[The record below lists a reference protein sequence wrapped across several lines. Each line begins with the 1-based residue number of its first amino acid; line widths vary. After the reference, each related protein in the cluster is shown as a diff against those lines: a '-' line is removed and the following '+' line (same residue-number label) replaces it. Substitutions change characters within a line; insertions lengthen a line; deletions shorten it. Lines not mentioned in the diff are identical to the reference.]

1 MGGREAV
8 RLTRR
13 DLEMTISND
22 RDKLTEPLE
31 SATTFFGALMIIAA
45 LVGVGFLVFSSGG
58 TYGGLPGTVC
68 VTQPGTEYGGNWNT
82 AAVTARP
89 GHSISIPG
97 SLQVCAD
104 HATLGEQALNLVAVL
119 PAVLFW
125 GGVLFLLW
133 RLMVTA
139 RRNGPFTPR
148 VAVAVRRLGWFI
160 IIGSTT
166 AAVVN
171 LIAVDTLLTIMTKIV
186 NPFPNLLLVPLHM
199 PIPILTSAALLT
211 FARIIK
217 AGAAMDAE
225 IQATI

>member
-1 MGGREAV
+1 
-8 RLTRR
+8 
-13 DLEMTISND
+13 MTINNE
-22 RDKLTEPLE
+22 RRRLTEPLE
-31 SATTFFGALMIIAA
+31 SVTTFFGALMIIAA
-45 LVGVGFLVFSSGG
+45 LVGVAFLVFGSGG

-68 VTQPGTEYGGNWNT
+68 VTEPGTQYGGDWNNL
-82 AAVTARP
+82 AVTARP
-89 GHSISIPG
+89 GHSISING
-97 SLQVCAD
+97 SLEVCAD
-104 HATLGEQALNLVAVL
+104 HATLGGQTLNIVAVL

-133 RLMVTA
+133 RMMVTA

-148 VAVAVRRLGWFI
+148 VAAAVRRLGWFI

-171 LIAVDTLLTIMTKIV
+171 LIAIDTLLTIMTKIT

-199 PIPILTSAALLT
+199 PIPVLTAAALLT
-211 FARIIK
+211 FARIVE